1 MNEQTKPKQ
10 RRHPHTHYKL
20 SEKDHPL
27 ILDALQRFVPVYQ
40 IALKI
45 GCGYHTLLEYV
56 HNHPELEQA
65 GKDAEANMV
74 ALGKGQL
81 MKKVMKGHAGSI
93 MFLLERLDR
102 EHFGR
107 FATIENVGELPAINI
122 GVFAED
128 DCPAPVNPADVG
140 EDAAS
145 IIRGAAA
152 MARARQEAEDAAEL
166 AEIEAHEAGE
176 DDDEPPEDYA
186 EEQAETTDSIF

>member
-1 MNEQTKPKQ
+1 MNEQPKPKQ

-122 GVFAED
+122 GVFSDA
-128 DCPAPVNPADVG
+128 DCPDPVNPADVG

-145 IIRGAAA
+145 ILRGAAA
-152 MARARQEAEDAAEL
+152 MARARQEAEDAVEL
-166 AEIEAHEAGE
+166 AELDAQNAGDVPADTEE
-176 DDDEPPEDYA
+176 DAPA
-186 EEQAETTDSIF
+186 EQAETTDSIF